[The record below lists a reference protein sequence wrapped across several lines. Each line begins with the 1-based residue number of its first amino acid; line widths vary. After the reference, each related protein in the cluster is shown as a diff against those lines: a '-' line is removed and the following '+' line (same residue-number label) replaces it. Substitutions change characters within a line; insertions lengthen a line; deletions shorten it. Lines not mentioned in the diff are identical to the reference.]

1 MVVSWISIWWIFLP
15 FLTLTQNNVIFIA
28 QENVAETAEVASPPQ
43 PEVTDAQ
50 PVNADAE
57 NPPSGDAVTEA
68 SPSQPVDEVSPEG
81 GVAEAASV
89 VAEGDG
95 TGQIQGEGEGGEGEK
110 PNVEDEAKPA
120 QEGQDN
126 FEVSCFCCSSFPVF
140 SKGQSNDLKLNLFWS
155 NLYKMDTK
163 GTNTYTVK
171 CLPYRV
177 KESQNNRSRLAMGQ
191 LWFLKRDSTNKI
203 LQ

>member
-57 NPPSGDAVTEA
+57 NPPSGDAVTEE
-68 SPSQPVDEVSPEG
+68 SPSQPVDEVSPGG
-81 GVAEAASV
+81 GVAEAAGV

-95 TGQIQGEGEGGEGEK
+95 TGQIKGEGEEGEGEK
-110 PNVEDEAKPA
+110 PDVEDETKQA
-120 QEGQDN
+120 Q
-126 FEVSCFCCSSFPVF
+126 EVSCFCCPSFPVF
-140 SKGQSNDLKLNLFWS
+140 SKGQSNYLKLIYFGQIFIKWTLKEQNLH
-155 NLYKMDTK
+155 
-163 GTNTYTVK
+163 
-171 CLPYRV
+171 C
-177 KESQNNRSRLAMGQ
+177 
-191 LWFLKRDSTNKI
+191 
-203 LQ
+203 

>member
-1 MVVSWISIWWIFLP
+1 MHHWWFCNPKVVVLWICIWWWFKILLP
-15 FLTLTQNNVIFIA
+15 FWLTQNVIFIT
-28 QENVAETAEVASPPQ
+28 QENVVETAEVASPPQ

-57 NPPSGDAVTEA
+57 NPPSGDTVTEE

-95 TGQIQGEGEGGEGEK
+95 TGQMQGEGEAGEGEK
-110 PNVEDEAKPA
+110 PDIEDEAKPA

-126 FEVSCFCCSSFPVF
+126 FEVSCFCCPLISFF
-140 SKGQSNDLKLNLFWS
+140 FQKGNQMIWN
-155 NLYKMDTK
+155 
-163 GTNTYTVK
+163 
-171 CLPYRV
+171 
-177 KESQNNRSRLAMGQ
+177 
-191 LWFLKRDSTNKI
+191 
-203 LQ
+203 